1 MREGPS
7 PMRRLNC
14 PFVVVGDGYGNG
26 IQVSEGQGIQTDSDV
41 QAARSNSR
49 ENCPNQTYQQ
59 SAL

>member
-1 MREGPS
+1 
-7 PMRRLNC
+7 
-14 PFVVVGDGYGNG
+14 
-26 IQVSEGQGIQTDSDV
+26 VSEGQGIQTDSDV